1 MTKDKKITDGQKL
14 KEAFW
19 EVYKRLGGDDGL
31 LKWAGKNRKRLK
43 LVKKIIEGRKKLGMR
58 KRND

>member
-19 EVYKRLGGDDGL
+19 EVYKRPV
-31 LKWAGKNRKRLK
+31 KIGK
-43 LVKKIIEGRKKLGMR
+43 G
-58 KRND
+58 